1 MHREHASAVTTSPIR
16 ALVVDDEALARR
28 GVRQLLAA
36 HPDVV
41 VVGECRDGPTALAAL
56 AELRPDLLFLDIQ
69 MPELDGF
76 TVLRRHAA
84 TAGDS
89 VRPLTVFLTA
99 FEDFALDAFDVEAVD
114 YLVKPVS
121 EQRFGEAMRR
131 VRQRLAQ
138 SSSGIGSPPAGVEAA
153 ERAPP
158 VRQLIIGTPQGL
170 RVVGYDEIDWIGADD
185 YYVSVRSSGRRYL
198 LRESMASLEERLDR
212 TQFVRIHR
220 GAIVNIGRVRE
231 VRTVDGDP
239 VVVLRDGTRLSVS
252 RRRRAELLAALGAGR
267 DHASG

>member
-1 MHREHASAVTTSPIR
+1 VTAPPIR
-16 ALVVDDEALARR
+16 ALVADDEALARR

-36 HPDVV
+36 HPDVT
-41 VVGECRDGPTALAAL
+41 VVGECRDGRTALAAL

-76 TVLRRHAA
+76 AVLRQHIAMPGA
-84 TAGDS
+84 PA
-89 VRPLTVFLTA
+89 RPLTVFLTA
-99 FEDFALDAFDVEAVD
+99 YEDFALDAFDVDAVD
-114 YLVKPVS
+114 YLVKPVD

-131 VRQRLAQ
+131 VRERLLRP
-138 SSSGIGSPPAGVEAA
+138 SSAVGSPAA
-153 ERAPP
+153 RVTAEPTPLARHL
-158 VRQLIIGTPQGL
+158 VIGTPQGL
-170 RVVGYDEIDWIGADD
+170 RVVAYEEIDWIGADD
-185 YYVSVRSSGRRYL
+185 YYVSVCSSGRRYL

-231 VRTVDGDP
+231 LRTVDGDP
-239 VVVLRDGTRLSVS
+239 VVVLRDGTRLPVS
-252 RRRRAELLAALGAGR
+252 RRRRAALLAALGAGR

>member
-1 MHREHASAVTTSPIR
+1 MHRANASAVTTSPIR

-36 HPDVV
+36 HPDVT

-56 AELRPDLLFLDIQ
+56 TELRPDLLFLDIQ

-76 TVLRRHAA
+76 TVLRQHAA
-84 TAGDS
+84 TTGDA

-99 FEDFALDAFDVEAVD
+99 YEDFALDAFDVEAVD
-114 YLVKPVS
+114 YLVKPVD

-131 VRQRLAQ
+131 VRQRLARP
-138 SSSGIGSPPAGVEAA
+138 SSGVGSPAEVMAA
-153 ERAPP
+153 EPTP
-158 VRQLIIGTPQGL
+158 QVRHLVIGTPQGW
-170 RVVGYDEIDWIGADD
+170 RVITYDEIDWIGADD
-185 YYVSVRSSGRRYL
+185 YYVSVCSSGRRYL

-220 GAIVNIGRVRE
+220 RAIVNIGRVRE
-231 VRTVDGDP
+231 LRTVDGDP
-239 VVVLRDGTRLSVS
+239 VVVLRDGTRLPVS
-252 RRRRAELLAALGAGR
+252 RRRRAALLAALGAGR